1 MLVVRL
7 VEEDIFPVAL
17 SAFLRPFLEI
27 TRGGDAVLGAE
38 FLPELWSVHLMA
50 KLGLEQL
57 TWCPTIISIV
67 SYTNRYSL

>member
-7 VEEDIFPVAL
+7 IKEDIFPVSL

-27 TRGGDAVLGAE
+27 TRRGDTVLGAE
-38 FLPELWSVHLMA
+38 FLPELRSVYSMA

-67 SYTNRYSL
+67 SYTNRYAL